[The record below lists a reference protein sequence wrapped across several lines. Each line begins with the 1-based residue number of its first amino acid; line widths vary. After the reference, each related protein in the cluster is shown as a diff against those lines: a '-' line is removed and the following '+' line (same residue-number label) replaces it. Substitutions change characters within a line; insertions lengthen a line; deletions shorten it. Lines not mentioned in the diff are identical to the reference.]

1 MAPRK
6 QFLVRIDPD
15 LWAQIEKWGSDELRS
30 TNAQVEWILR
40 DAVRRHG
47 RAAPPGTAPPP
58 TALDE
63 APGPPDRFDT
73 TPPAR

>member
-47 RAAPPGTAPPP
+47 RAAPPATAPAP
-58 TALDE
+58 TAPDE